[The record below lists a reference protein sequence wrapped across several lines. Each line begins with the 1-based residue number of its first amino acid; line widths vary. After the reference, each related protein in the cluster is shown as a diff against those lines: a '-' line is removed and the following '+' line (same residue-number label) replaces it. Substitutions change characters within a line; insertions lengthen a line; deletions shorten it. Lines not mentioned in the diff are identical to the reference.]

1 MAVRNKDK
9 MTTKQRPILAIT
21 MGDAAGIGPEVTVKA
36 LLSRQIYDICRPLVV
51 GEGITISAM
60 IRLLD
65 SPLKLHPVE
74 KAGEVQGQYGTI
86 DLLDL
91 HNLDQKDVTIG
102 KVCKACGKAA
112 MEYITKAAELALQD
126 EVKAVVTAPINK
138 EATRKAG
145 YGDLG
150 HLEFLARL
158 THAAE
163 YATMLVSGNLRV
175 VHLTTHHSLRDACE
189 LVKNER
195 ILAKLRLTDNF
206 LREKGIAHPRIAVAA
221 LNPHAGE
228 GGLLGSEEINH
239 IIPALREAQNMGIDA
254 RGPFPADSVF
264 TRAIGGE
271 FDTVLAMY
279 HDQGHIPVKV
289 HGFEGSLSVALGLP
303 FVRTSVDH
311 GTAFDIAGKGIAN
324 CQSLEEAM
332 RMAVNL
338 AEGKISFD
346 L

>member
-1 MAVRNKDK
+1 
-9 MTTKQRPILAIT
+9 MTSQQKPVLAIT
-21 MGDAAGIGPEVTVKA
+21 MGDAAGIGPEIIIKA
-36 LLSRQIYDICRPLVV
+36 LLSRHVNDICRPLVV
-51 GEGITISAM
+51 GEGSTISAM
-60 IRLLD
+60 MRLLE
-65 SPLKLHPVE
+65 SPLKLHPIE
-74 KAGEVQGQYGTI
+74 KADEVQGQFGNI

-91 HNLDQKDVTIG
+91 HNLDQKDIIIG
-102 KVCKACGKAA
+102 KVCKSCGKAA
-112 MEYITKAAELALQD
+112 MEYIAKAAELALQD

-145 YGDLG
+145 YGELG

-158 THAAE
+158 THATE

-189 LVKNER
+189 LVTKER

-206 LREKGIAHPRIAVAA
+206 LRKYGIARSRIAVAA

-228 GGLLGSEEINH
+228 GGLLGLEEINQ
-239 IIPALREAQNMGIDA
+239 IIPAIMEAQNLGIDA

-279 HDQGHIPVKV
+279 HDQGHIPIKV
-289 HGFEGSLSVALGLP
+289 HGFESSLSVALGLP

-311 GTAFDIAGKGIAN
+311 GTAFDIAGKGIAS
-324 CQSLEEAM
+324 CQSLEEAI

-338 AEGKISFD
+338 VAGKISFD
-346 L
+346 